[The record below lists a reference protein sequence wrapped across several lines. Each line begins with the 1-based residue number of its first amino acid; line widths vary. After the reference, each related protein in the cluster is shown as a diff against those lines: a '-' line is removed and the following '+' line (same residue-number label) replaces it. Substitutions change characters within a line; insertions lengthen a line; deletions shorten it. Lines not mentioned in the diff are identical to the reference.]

1 MKEKGFILL
10 CDKSRYMEYN
20 AFVLVNCSLGSE
32 AKVIQEIR
40 DLNYVDKVYRVYG
53 VYDIIVTITAN
64 DREDLQRK
72 IILLRRLDEIK
83 STLTLLELT
92 K

>member
-1 MKEKGFILL
+1 
-10 CDKSRYMEYN
+10 MEYN

-40 DLNYVDKVYRVYG
+40 DLSYVDKVYRVYG

-92 K
+92 R

>member
-1 MKEKGFILL
+1 
-10 CDKSRYMEYN
+10 MEYN

-40 DLNYVDKVYRVYG
+40 DLSYVDKVYRVYG

-64 DREDLQRK
+64 NREDLQRK

>member
-1 MKEKGFILL
+1 
-10 CDKSRYMEYN
+10 MEYN

-40 DLNYVDKVYRVYG
+40 DLSYVDKVYRVYG

-72 IILLRRLDEIK
+72 IILLRRLDDIK

>member
-1 MKEKGFILL
+1 
-10 CDKSRYMEYN
+10 MEYN

-53 VYDIIVTITAN
+53 VYDIIVTITAS

-72 IILLRRLDEIK
+72 IILLRRLDDIK

>member
-1 MKEKGFILL
+1 
-10 CDKSRYMEYN
+10 MEYN

-40 DLNYVDKVYRVYG
+40 DLDYVDKVYRVYG
-53 VYDIIVTITAN
+53 VYDIIVTITAS

>member
-1 MKEKGFILL
+1 
-10 CDKSRYMEYN
+10 MEYN

-40 DLNYVDKVYRVYG
+40 DLSYVGKVYRVYG
-53 VYDIIVTITAN
+53 VYDIIVTIAAN

-92 K
+92 R

>member
-1 MKEKGFILL
+1 
-10 CDKSRYMEYN
+10 MEYN

-40 DLNYVDKVYRVYG
+40 DLSYVGKVYRVYG
-53 VYDIIVTITAN
+53 VYDIIVTIAAN

-72 IILLRRLDEIK
+72 IILLRRLDDIK

>member
-1 MKEKGFILL
+1 
-10 CDKSRYMEYN
+10 MEYN

-32 AKVIQEIR
+32 AKVIHEIR
-40 DLNYVDKVYRVYG
+40 DLSYVDKVYRVYG

-83 STLTLLELT
+83 STLTLLEVT
-92 K
+92 R

>member
-1 MKEKGFILL
+1 V
-10 CDKSRYMEYN
+10 EYN

-32 AKVIQEIR
+32 AKVLQEIR
-40 DLNYVDKVYRVYG
+40 NLDYVSQVYRVYG
-53 VYDIIVTITAN
+53 VYDIIVKVTAN

-72 IILLRRLDEIK
+72 ILLLRRLDEIQ
-83 STLTLLELT
+83 STLTLLELN

>member
-1 MKEKGFILL
+1 
-10 CDKSRYMEYN
+10 MEYN

-40 DLNYVDKVYRVYG
+40 DLSYVGKVYRVYG

>member
-1 MKEKGFILL
+1 
-10 CDKSRYMEYN
+10 MEYN

-53 VYDIIVTITAN
+53 VYDIIVTITAS